1 MVFKMISNEIKEFDF
16 HILVIDD
23 DERLRNLLKQ
33 FLEKNGFRVSD
44 VENANAAKE
53 IMKSLIFDLLVI
65 DIMMPGQNGLD
76 LLKEIRLKN
85 NIPALMLT
93 AMSSPENRLDGLE
106 LGADD
111 YMTKPFE
118 PRELLLRIQ
127 NVLKRSLP
135 KLSSNSKNEIIQF
148 GPFSFNLNSMNLY
161 KDGLSVH
168 LTTSEQ
174 KLLNCF
180 AKSPNKALSRDDI
193 SNLLGGKLEIRSID
207 VAIVRIRRK
216 LEYDQR
222 YPVYLQTVRGIGWML
237 QTHEDEINYN

>member
-1 MVFKMISNEIKEFDF
+1 MSNQDIKKFSF

-23 DERLRNLLKQ
+23 DQRLRLLLKQ

-44 VENANAAKE
+44 AEDTEQAKK

-65 DIMMPGQNGLD
+65 DIMMPGQNGLEF
-76 LLKEIRLKN
+76 LKEVRLKN
-85 NIPALMLT
+85 NVPALMLS
-93 AMSSPENRLDGLE
+93 AMSAPEDRLDGLE
-106 LGADD
+106 FGADD

-127 NVLKRSLP
+127 NILKRFTP
-135 KLSSNSKNEIIQF
+135 KISGNNENTRF
-148 GPFSFNLNSMNLY
+148 GPFLFNQNSLNLY
-161 KDGLSVH
+161 KDGISVH

-180 AKSPNKALSRDDI
+180 ALSPNKALSRDDI
-193 SNLLGGKLEIRSID
+193 NNLLGGNMEIRSID

-216 LEYDQR
+216 LEQNQR
-222 YPVYLQTVRGIGWML
+222 YPIYLQTVRGVGWML
-237 QTHEDEINYN
+237 QTHEDKINYD

>member
-1 MVFKMISNEIKEFDF
+1 MNNQDIKKFNF

-23 DERLRNLLKQ
+23 DQRLRLLLKQ

-44 VENANAAKE
+44 AEDTEQAKK

-65 DIMMPGQNGLD
+65 DIMMPGQNGLEF
-76 LLKEIRLKN
+76 LKEVRLKN
-85 NIPALMLT
+85 NIPALMLS
-93 AMSSPENRLDGLE
+93 AMSAPEDRLDGLE
-106 LGADD
+106 FGADD

-127 NVLKRSLP
+127 NILKRFTPNISR
-135 KLSSNSKNEIIQF
+135 NNDNTRF
-148 GPFSFNLNSMNLY
+148 GPFLFNQNSLNLY
-161 KDGLSVH
+161 KDGISVH

-180 AKSPNKALSRDDI
+180 ALSPNKALSRDDI
-193 SNLLGGKLEIRSID
+193 NNLLGGNMEIRSID

-216 LEYDQR
+216 LEQDQR
-222 YPVYLQTVRGIGWML
+222 YPIYLQTVRGVGWML
-237 QTHEDEINYN
+237 QTHEDKINYD

>member
-1 MVFKMISNEIKEFDF
+1 MSNQDIKKFSF

-23 DERLRNLLKQ
+23 DQRLRLLLKQ

-44 VENANAAKE
+44 AEDTYQAKK

-65 DIMMPGQNGLD
+65 DIMMPGQNGLEF
-76 LLKEIRLKN
+76 LKEVRLKN
-85 NIPALMLT
+85 NVPALMLS
-93 AMSSPENRLDGLE
+93 AMSALEDRLDGLE
-106 LGADD
+106 FGADD

-127 NVLKRSLP
+127 NILKRFTPNISR
-135 KLSSNSKNEIIQF
+135 NNENIRF
-148 GPFSFNLNSMNLY
+148 GPFLFNQNSLNLY
-161 KDGLSVH
+161 KDGISVH

-180 AKSPNKALSRDDI
+180 ALSPNKALSRDDI
-193 SNLLGGKLEIRSID
+193 NNLLGGNMEIRSID

-216 LEYDQR
+216 LEQDQR
-222 YPVYLQTVRGIGWML
+222 YPIYLQTVRGVGWML
-237 QTHEDEINYN
+237 QTHEDKINYD

>member
-1 MVFKMISNEIKEFDF
+1 MNDQDIKKFNF

-23 DERLRNLLKQ
+23 DQRLRLLLKQ

-44 VENANAAKE
+44 AEDTEQAKK

-65 DIMMPGQNGLD
+65 DIMMPGQNGLEF
-76 LLKEIRLKN
+76 LKEVRLKN
-85 NIPALMLT
+85 NIPALMLS
-93 AMSSPENRLDGLE
+93 AMSAPEDRLDGLE
-106 LGADD
+106 FGADD

-127 NVLKRSLP
+127 NILKRFTPNISR
-135 KLSSNSKNEIIQF
+135 NNDNTRF
-148 GPFSFNLNSMNLY
+148 GPFLFNQNSLNLY
-161 KDGLSVH
+161 KDGISVH

-180 AKSPNKALSRDDI
+180 ALSPNKALSRDDI
-193 SNLLGGKLEIRSID
+193 NNLLGGNMEIRSID

-216 LEYDQR
+216 LEQNQR
-222 YPVYLQTVRGIGWML
+222 YPIYLQTVRGVGWML
-237 QTHEDEINYN
+237 QTHEDKINYD

>member
-1 MVFKMISNEIKEFDF
+1 MSDQDIKKFSF

-23 DERLRNLLKQ
+23 DQRLRLLLKQ

-44 VENANAAKE
+44 AEDTDQAKK

-65 DIMMPGQNGLD
+65 DIMMPGQNGLEF
-76 LLKEIRLKN
+76 LKEVRLKN
-85 NIPALMLT
+85 NVPALMLS
-93 AMSSPENRLDGLE
+93 AMSALEDRLDGLE
-106 LGADD
+106 FGADD

-127 NVLKRSLP
+127 NILKRFTPNISR
-135 KLSSNSKNEIIQF
+135 NNDNTRF
-148 GPFSFNLNSMNLY
+148 GPFLFNQNSLNLY
-161 KDGLSVH
+161 KDGISVH

-180 AKSPNKALSRDDI
+180 ALSPNKALSRDDI
-193 SNLLGGKLEIRSID
+193 NNLLGGNMEIRSID

-216 LEYDQR
+216 LEQDQR
-222 YPVYLQTVRGIGWML
+222 YPIYLQTVRGVGWML
-237 QTHEDEINYN
+237 QTHEDKINYD

>member
-1 MVFKMISNEIKEFDF
+1 MNDQDIKKFNF

-23 DERLRNLLKQ
+23 DQRLRLLLKQ

-44 VENANAAKE
+44 ADDTEQAKK

-65 DIMMPGQNGLD
+65 DIMMPGQNGLEF
-76 LLKEIRLKN
+76 LKEVRLKN
-85 NIPALMLT
+85 NIPALMLS
-93 AMSSPENRLDGLE
+93 AMSAPEDRLDGLE
-106 LGADD
+106 FGADD

-127 NVLKRSLP
+127 NILKRFTPNISR
-135 KLSSNSKNEIIQF
+135 NNDNTRF
-148 GPFSFNLNSMNLY
+148 GPFLFNQNSLNLY
-161 KDGLSVH
+161 KDGISVH

-180 AKSPNKALSRDDI
+180 ALSPNKALSRDDI
-193 SNLLGGKLEIRSID
+193 NNLLGGNMEIRSID

-216 LEYDQR
+216 LEQDQR
-222 YPVYLQTVRGIGWML
+222 YPIYLQTVRGVGWML
-237 QTHEDEINYN
+237 QTHEDKINYD

>member
-1 MVFKMISNEIKEFDF
+1 MSDQDIKKFSF

-23 DERLRNLLKQ
+23 DQRLRLLLKQ

-44 VENANAAKE
+44 AEDTYQAKK

-65 DIMMPGQNGLD
+65 DIMMPGQNGLEF
-76 LLKEIRLKN
+76 LKEVRLKN
-85 NIPALMLT
+85 NVPALMLS
-93 AMSSPENRLDGLE
+93 AMSAIEDRLDGLE
-106 LGADD
+106 FGADD

-127 NVLKRSLP
+127 NILKRFTPNISR
-135 KLSSNSKNEIIQF
+135 NNENTRF
-148 GPFSFNLNSMNLY
+148 GPFLFNQNSLNLY
-161 KDGLSVH
+161 KDGISVH

-180 AKSPNKALSRDDI
+180 ALSPNKALSRDDI
-193 SNLLGGKLEIRSID
+193 NNLLGGNMEIRSID

-216 LEYDQR
+216 LEQDQR
-222 YPVYLQTVRGIGWML
+222 YPIYLQTVRGVGWML
-237 QTHEDEINYN
+237 QTHEDKINYD

>member
-1 MVFKMISNEIKEFDF
+1 MNDQDIKKFNF

-23 DERLRNLLKQ
+23 DQRLRLLLKQ

-44 VENANAAKE
+44 AEDTEQAKK

-65 DIMMPGQNGLD
+65 DIMMPGQNGLEF
-76 LLKEIRLKN
+76 LKEVRLKN
-85 NIPALMLT
+85 NIPALMLS
-93 AMSSPENRLDGLE
+93 AMSALEDRLDGLE
-106 LGADD
+106 FGADD

-127 NVLKRSLP
+127 NILKRFTPNISR
-135 KLSSNSKNEIIQF
+135 NNENTRF
-148 GPFSFNLNSMNLY
+148 GPFLFNQNSLNLY
-161 KDGLSVH
+161 KDGISVH

-180 AKSPNKALSRDDI
+180 ALSPNKALSRDDI
-193 SNLLGGKLEIRSID
+193 NNLLGGNMEIRSID

-216 LEYDQR
+216 LEQDQR
-222 YPVYLQTVRGIGWML
+222 YPIYLQTVRGVGWML
-237 QTHEDEINYN
+237 QTHEDKINYD

>member
-1 MVFKMISNEIKEFDF
+1 MSDQAINKFSF

-23 DERLRNLLKQ
+23 DQRLRLLLKQ

-44 VENANAAKE
+44 AEDTDQAKK

-65 DIMMPGQNGLD
+65 DIMMPGQNGIEF
-76 LLKEIRLKN
+76 LKEIRLKN
-85 NIPALMLT
+85 SVPALMLS
-93 AMSSPENRLDGLE
+93 AMSAPEDRLDGLE
-106 LGADD
+106 FGADD

-127 NVLKRSLP
+127 NILKRFTP
-135 KLSSNSKNEIIQF
+135 NISKNNENTRF
-148 GPFSFNLNSMNLY
+148 GPFLFNQNSLNLY
-161 KDGLSVH
+161 KDGISVH

-180 AKSPNKALSRDDI
+180 ALSPNKALSRDDI
-193 SNLLGGKLEIRSID
+193 NNLLGGNMEIRSID

-216 LEYDQR
+216 LEQDQR

-237 QTHEDEINYN
+237 QTHEDKINYE

>member
-1 MVFKMISNEIKEFDF
+1 MNDQDIKKFNF

-23 DERLRNLLKQ
+23 DQRLRLLLKQ

-44 VENANAAKE
+44 AEDTEQAKK

-65 DIMMPGQNGLD
+65 DIMMPGQNGLEF
-76 LLKEIRLKN
+76 LKEVRLKN
-85 NIPALMLT
+85 NIPALMLS
-93 AMSSPENRLDGLE
+93 AMSALEDRLDGLE
-106 LGADD
+106 FGADD

-127 NVLKRSLP
+127 NILKRFTPNISR
-135 KLSSNSKNEIIQF
+135 NNDNTRF
-148 GPFSFNLNSMNLY
+148 GPFLFNQNSLNLY
-161 KDGLSVH
+161 KDGISVH

-180 AKSPNKALSRDDI
+180 ALSPNKALSRDDI
-193 SNLLGGKLEIRSID
+193 NNLLGGNMEIRSID

-216 LEYDQR
+216 LEQDQR
-222 YPVYLQTVRGIGWML
+222 YPIYLQTVRGVGWML
-237 QTHEDEINYN
+237 QTHEDEINYD

>member
-1 MVFKMISNEIKEFDF
+1 MSDQDIKKFSF

-23 DERLRNLLKQ
+23 DQRLRLLLKQ

-44 VENANAAKE
+44 AKDTDQAKK

-65 DIMMPGQNGLD
+65 DIMMPGQNGLEF
-76 LLKEIRLKN
+76 LKEVRLKN
-85 NIPALMLT
+85 NVPALMLS
-93 AMSSPENRLDGLE
+93 AMSAPEDRLDGLE
-106 LGADD
+106 FGADD

-127 NVLKRSLP
+127 NILKRFTP
-135 KLSSNSKNEIIQF
+135 NISKNNENTRF
-148 GPFSFNLNSMNLY
+148 GPFLFNQNSLNLY
-161 KDGLSVH
+161 KDGISVH

-180 AKSPNKALSRDDI
+180 ALSPNKALSRDDI
-193 SNLLGGKLEIRSID
+193 NNLLGGNMEIRSID

-216 LEYDQR
+216 LEQDQR
-222 YPVYLQTVRGIGWML
+222 YPIYLQTVRGVGWML
-237 QTHEDEINYN
+237 QTHEDKINYD

>member
-1 MVFKMISNEIKEFDF
+1 MSDQDIKKFSF

-23 DERLRNLLKQ
+23 DQRLRLLLKQ

-44 VENANAAKE
+44 AEDTYQAKK

-65 DIMMPGQNGLD
+65 DIMMPGQNGLEF
-76 LLKEIRLKN
+76 LKEVRLKN
-85 NIPALMLT
+85 NIPALMLS
-93 AMSSPENRLDGLE
+93 AMSAPEDRLDGLE
-106 LGADD
+106 FGADD

-127 NVLKRSLP
+127 NILKRFTPNISR
-135 KLSSNSKNEIIQF
+135 NNDNTRF
-148 GPFSFNLNSMNLY
+148 GPFLFNQNSLNLY
-161 KDGLSVH
+161 KDGISVH

-180 AKSPNKALSRDDI
+180 ALSPNKALSRDDI
-193 SNLLGGKLEIRSID
+193 NNLLGGNMEIRSID

-216 LEYDQR
+216 LEQDQR
-222 YPVYLQTVRGIGWML
+222 YPIYLQTVRGVGWML
-237 QTHEDEINYN
+237 QTHEDKINYD

>member
-1 MVFKMISNEIKEFDF
+1 MSDQDIKKFSF

-23 DERLRNLLKQ
+23 DQRLRLLLKQ

-44 VENANAAKE
+44 AEDTYQAKK

-65 DIMMPGQNGLD
+65 DIMMPGQNGLEF
-76 LLKEIRLKN
+76 LKEVRLKN
-85 NIPALMLT
+85 NVPALMLS
-93 AMSSPENRLDGLE
+93 AMSAIEDRLDGLE
-106 LGADD
+106 FGADD

-127 NVLKRSLP
+127 NILKRFTPNISR
-135 KLSSNSKNEIIQF
+135 NNENTRF
-148 GPFSFNLNSMNLY
+148 GPFLFNQNSLNLY
-161 KDGLSVH
+161 KDGISVH

-180 AKSPNKALSRDDI
+180 ALSPNKALSRDDI
-193 SNLLGGKLEIRSID
+193 NNLLGGNMEIRSID

-216 LEYDQR
+216 LEQDQR
-222 YPVYLQTVRGIGWML
+222 YPIYLQTVRGVGWML
-237 QTHEDEINYN
+237 QTHEDEINYD